1 MMETSFNDFR
11 YQRERWGRN
20 IVLAIVHLLMGI
32 YVILIFYP
40 LFNMLI
46 SSLKSTREIFSNPF
60 GFPEEW
66 LFGNYRTVWVVRGFG
81 TYFKNSVVVTFIS
94 MAFVILLG
102 SMASYGVSRYKYKL
116 RTWIY
121 MLFLSG
127 IMLPLKMAIIPLFL
141 LIRSLGLMDNH
152 ISIIFIFIAMGL
164 PSTVFILSGF
174 MKTIPMDLEY
184 AARIDGCNDWG
195 IYQRIVMPITKSAI
209 ALVTIYNAVPIWNDF
224 FFPLVFIQSNSLKT
238 LPVGLSTFVGQ
249 HGTNWSLLFTGLSIS
264 ILPMLFLYLF
274 MSKYFIRGMTAGAI
288 K

>member
-1 MMETSFNDFR
+1 MMIDFR
-11 YQRERWGRN
+11 YQRDRWDKN
-20 IVLAIVHLLMGI
+20 IVLLITHILMI
-32 YVILIFYP
+32 TYVILIFYP
-40 LFNMLI
+40 LFNMLL
-46 SSLKSTREIFSNPF
+46 SSFKSTREIFANPF

-66 LFGNYRTVWVVRGFG
+66 LFENFRTVWIDRGFAL
-81 TYFKNSVVVTFIS
+81 YFRNSIFVTVIS

-116 RTWIY
+116 RTWVY

-127 IMLPLKMAIIPLFL
+127 IMLPLKIAVIPLFL
-141 LIRSLGLMDNH
+141 LIRNLGLMDTH
-152 ISIIFIFIAMGL
+152 LSIILIFVAMGL

-195 IYQRIVMPITKSAI
+195 IYRRIVMPITKSAI

-224 FFPLVFIQSNSLKT
+224 FFPLVFIQSNRLKT
-238 LPVGLSTFVGQ
+238 LPVGLSTFFGQ
-249 HGTNWSLLFTGLSIS
+249 FSINWSLLFTGLSIA
-264 ILPMLFLYLF
+264 IIPMLLLYIF
-274 MSKYFIRGMTAGAI
+274 MAKYFIRGMTAGAI

>member
-1 MMETSFNDFR
+1 MTIDFKYR
-11 YQRERWGRN
+11 KDRWDKN
-20 IVLAIVHLLMGI
+20 IVLGLVHLVMIL
-32 YVILIFYP
+32 YVLLIFYP
-40 LFNMLI
+40 LFNMVI
-46 SSLKSTREIFSNPF
+46 SSLKTTRAIFQNPF
-60 GFPEEW
+60 GFPEEP
-66 LFGNYRTVWVVRGFG
+66 LFVNYKTVWIDRGFG
-81 TYFKNSVVVTFIS
+81 LYFKNSFLVTAIS

-102 SMASYGVSRYKYKL
+102 SMASYGVSRYRYRL

-127 IMLPLKMAIIPLFL
+127 IMLPLKVAIIPLFL
-141 LIRSLGLMDNH
+141 IVKNLGFMDKQ
-152 ISIIFIFIAMGL
+152 ISIIMIFIAMGL

-195 IYQRIVMPITKSAI
+195 IYRRIVMPITQSAI

-224 FFPLVFIQSNSLKT
+224 FFPLVFIQSNRLKT
-238 LPVGLSTFVGQ
+238 LPVGLSTFFGQ
-249 HGTNWSLLFTGLSIS
+249 FSTNWSLLFTGLCIA
-264 ILPMLFLYLF
+264 ILPMLALYVF